1 MTLNDTVRLAHGAP
15 MPRLG
20 LGVYKAKPGHGVR
33 DAVRWALEAGYRH
46 LDELLAHAGVA
57 PAVDQVEY
65 SPYLPQR
72 ELLACCRERGIQ
84 LERYSPLKGRRLGDA
99 RLRAIAER
107 HGKTAASDGASHG
120 VSHGV
125 SHGTGGSV
133 GRTGGIRLDECLSVR

>member
-1 MTLNDTVRLAHGAP
+1 
-15 MPRLG
+15 
-20 LGVYKAKPGHGVR
+20 
-33 DAVRWALEAGYRH
+33 
-46 LDELLAHAGVA
+46 VA

-84 LERYSPLKGRRLGDA
+84 LESYSPLKGRRLGDA

-120 VSHGV
+120 VSHGA
-125 SHGTGGSV
+125 SHGTGGGSV